1 MEVITYKKQTSKTK
15 YIIEAAL
22 EYRPPL
28 KISHNFFSKKKK
40 ESRGFYS
47 RKYGN
52 LKVFSL
58 CCDKNW
64 QHQMSSCYQARCRV
78 CIIKGYNKVFYSD
91 LHMFPC
97 NLLVYR
103 ICIHPNQRI

>member
-40 ESRGFYS
+40 GKPR
-47 RKYGN
+47 
-52 LKVFSL
+52 
-58 CCDKNW
+58 
-64 QHQMSSCYQARCRV
+64 
-78 CIIKGYNKVFYSD
+78 
-91 LHMFPC
+91 
-97 NLLVYR
+97 LLFEKIR
-103 ICIHPNQRI
+103 